1 MPDEQC
7 YCSPIVIRVQYIAMS
22 EPHKER
28 FIISVGGSLIV
39 PKSGID
45 TAFLTAFCNLV
56 HRQLAA
62 HPERQFFLVAGGGQT
77 AREYIAAGKD
87 VVGHDLPEDDLD
99 WLGIHSTRLNGH
111 LVRTIF
117 RDVAY
122 PRIIKDLD
130 VIRKINEPV
139 VVAAGWKPGRSTDY
153 IAVQL
158 AEDYQTST
166 VINLS
171 NISQVY
177 DKDPKKHADAQP
189 LSRIDW
195 AAYRSMV
202 GDTWSPGL
210 NTPFDPIAAKKADE
224 LGLKVI
230 VMDGQLHNLEACLEG
245 RHFTGTVLDS

>member
-1 MPDEQC
+1 
-7 YCSPIVIRVQYIAMS
+7 MS

-45 TAFLTAFCNLV
+45 TAFLSAFYELIN
-56 HRQLAA
+56 RQLAI
-62 HPERQFFLVAGGGQT
+62 HPARQFFLVAGGGQT
-77 AREYIAAGKD
+77 AREYIAAGKE
-87 VVGHDLPEDDLD
+87 VVGHELPEDDLD

-177 DKDPKKHADAQP
+177 NKDPKKHADAQP
-189 LSRIDW
+189 LATLDW
-195 AAYRSMV
+195 ASYRGMV

-210 NTPFDPIAAKKADE
+210 STPFDPIAAKKAE
-224 LGLKVI
+224 QLGLKVI
-230 VMDGQLHNLEACLEG
+230 VMDGTIANLEDCLEQ
-245 RHFTGTVLDS
+245 RDFIGTVLQG